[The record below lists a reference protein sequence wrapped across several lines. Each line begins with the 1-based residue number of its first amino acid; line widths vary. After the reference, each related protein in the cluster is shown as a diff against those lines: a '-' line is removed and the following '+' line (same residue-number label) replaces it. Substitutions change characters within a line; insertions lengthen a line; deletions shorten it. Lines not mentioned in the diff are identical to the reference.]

1 MTHHND
7 SHDDLQPVIEQL
19 RANRPEASAL
29 ELDTVKQRVHARV
42 ARRPGRRARSADLM
56 KSRIAILTALVL
68 GMTLSTAG
76 AGLAVSGF
84 VSQTDNAAVSQYG
97 ITPNETNPG
106 GGDVLPEED
115 EGDVQGQED
124 ESTPQPQPDNLQPP
138 RQVEAGTQETGGE
151 ELPFTGFLAIP
162 VLLGGIALLS
172 VGLVLRRKAS
182 DE

>member
-1 MTHHND
+1 MTHQND

-29 ELDTVKQRVHARV
+29 ELDAVKQRVHARV

-56 KSRIAILTALVL
+56 KSRIAILAALVL

-84 VSQTDNAAVSQYG
+84 VSQTDNAAEQQYG
-97 ITPNETNPG
+97 VNPNETNPG
-106 GGDVLPEED
+106 GGGVLPEED
-115 EGDVQGQED
+115 EGDVQGEED
-124 ESTPQPQPDNLQPP
+124 ETTPDVQTP

-172 VGLVLRRKAS
+172 AGLVLRRKAA

>member
-1 MTHHND
+1 MTHHHD

-29 ELDTVKQRVHARV
+29 ELDAVKQRVHARV

-76 AGLAVSGF
+76 AGLAVTGF
-84 VSQTDNAAVSQYG
+84 VSQTDNAAEQQYG
-97 ITPNETNPG
+97 QNPGGTNPG
-106 GGDVLPEED
+106 GGGVLPEED
-115 EGDVQGQED
+115 EGDVRGEED
-124 ESTPQPQPDNLQPP
+124 ESPAPDNLQPP

-172 VGLVLRRKAS
+172 AGLVLRRKAA

>member
-1 MTHHND
+1 
-7 SHDDLQPVIEQL
+7 
-19 RANRPEASAL
+19 
-29 ELDTVKQRVHARV
+29 
-42 ARRPGRRARSADLM
+42 M
-56 KSRIAILTALVL
+56 KSRIAILATLVL

-84 VSQTDNAAVSQYG
+84 VSQTDNAAEQQYG
-97 ITPNETNPG
+97 VNPGATNPG
-106 GGDVLPEED
+106 GGGVLPEED
-115 EGDVQGQED
+115 EGDVQGEED
-124 ESTPQPQPDNLQPP
+124 EGSPAPDNLQPP

-172 VGLVLRRKAS
+172 AGLVLRRKAS

>member
-1 MTHHND
+1 MTHHHD

-29 ELDTVKQRVHARV
+29 ELDAVKQRVHARV

-56 KSRIAILTALVL
+56 KSRIAILATLVL

-76 AGLAVSGF
+76 AGLAVTGF
-84 VSQTDNAAVSQYG
+84 VSQTDNAAQQQYG
-97 ITPNETNPG
+97 QNPGGTNPG
-106 GGDVLPEED
+106 GGGVLPEED
-115 EGDVQGQED
+115 EGDVRGEED
-124 ESTPQPQPDNLQPP
+124 ETAPLQQP
-138 RQVEAGTQETGGE
+138 RQVEAGTQDTGGE

-172 VGLVLRRKAS
+172 AGLVLRRKAS

>member
-1 MTHHND
+1 MTHHHD

-29 ELDTVKQRVHARV
+29 ELDTVKQRVRSRV
-42 ARRPGRRARSADLM
+42 QRRPGRRARSADLM

-84 VSQTDNAAVSQYG
+84 VSQTDNAAEQQYG
-97 ITPNETNPG
+97 QNPGGTNPG
-106 GGDVLPEED
+106 GGGVLPEED
-115 EGDVQGQED
+115 EGDVQGEQD
-124 ESTPQPQPDNLQPP
+124 ESTPLQQP

-172 VGLVLRRKAS
+172 AGLVLRRKAA

>member
-29 ELDTVKQRVHARV
+29 ELDAVKQRVRGRV
-42 ARRPGRRARSADLM
+42 ARHPGRRARSADLM
-56 KSRIAILTALVL
+56 KSRIAILATLVL

-76 AGLAVSGF
+76 AGLAVSGI
-84 VSQTDNAAVSQYG
+84 VSQTDNAAQQQYG
-97 ITPNETNPG
+97 QNPGGTNPG
-106 GGDVLPEED
+106 RGDVLPEED
-115 EGDVQGQED
+115 SGGDVQGEQDDVAPAED
-124 ESTPQPQPDNLQPP
+124 LQSP
-138 RQVEAGTQETGGE
+138 RQVEAGTQDTGGE

-162 VLLGGIALLS
+162 VLLGGVALLS
-172 VGLVLRRKAS
+172 AGLVLRRKAAD